1 MEDVANAGERC
12 FISEDDDEDDS
23 IGDASLQ
30 GSQQGAT
37 RQVYE
42 KQQAEQKRT
51 RIRKDCTV
59 ENCINR

>member
-1 MEDVANAGERC
+1 MIAIYLRDVVIGQEMEDVANAGERC

-37 RQVYE
+37 KQVY
-42 KQQAEQKRT
+42 
-51 RIRKDCTV
+51 
-59 ENCINR
+59 